1 MNGRIRLYTGYE
13 RLWHW
18 AQAATVLLLLATGLE
33 IRGAWHPLGFAA
45 AVRVHEVAGFVLLG
59 NAALGLFYFLTSGA
73 IRQYV
78 GAPRDFATLAVRQVR
93 YYLRGIF
100 RGDPHPVAR
109 TREAR
114 LNPLQQVVYVGI
126 LNVLLPWQLLSGL
139 AMWGLGRWPALEAAV
154 GGLATL
160 APLHALGAW
169 LFATFVVAHVYLT
182 TTAGPRP
189 LSGIVAMLTGYED
202 EAPSAA
208 PHAAKE
214 VVS

>member
-1 MNGRIRLYTGYE
+1 MSGRVRLYSVYE

-18 AQAATVLLLLATGLE
+18 AQAGTVLLLLATGLE
-33 IRGAWHPLGFAA
+33 VRGTFTLLGFSA
-45 AVRVHEVAGFVLLG
+45 AVRVHEVTGLVLLG
-59 NAALGLFYFLTSGA
+59 NAVLGLFYFLTSGA

-78 GAPRDFATLAVRQVR
+78 GAPRDFATLAVKQAR

-100 RGDPHPVAR
+100 RGEPHPVAR
-109 TREAR
+109 TKEAR

-139 AMWGLGRWPALEAAV
+139 AILGLGRWPALEAAV
-154 GGLATL
+154 GGLAVL
-160 APLHALGAW
+160 VPLHALGAW

-189 LSGIVAMLTGYED
+189 VSGLVAMVTGWEE
-202 EAPSAA
+202 EAAHPA
-208 PHAAKE
+208 PPAAKE
-214 VVS
+214 VAS